1 MKNKRNIIGALII
14 IAIGILLVKVITAPE
29 KGPEMP
35 EDLTLG
41 PRRDFP
47 TPTPTS
53 TPSWIDEEHKDCLE
67 KYRKWTT
74 EIGGLEDVDDD
85 CIHHFYH
92 WQQDINDW
100 GTEGLVD

>member
-1 MKNKRNIIGALII
+1 MKNRRNIIGALII
-14 IAIGILLVKVITAPE
+14 IAMGILLVKVITAPE

-53 TPSWIDEEHKDCLE
+53 TPSWIDEEHAKCLYMFE
-67 KYRKWTT
+67 RK
-74 EIGGLEDVDDD
+74 IVPEDER
-85 CIHHFYH
+85 CAHHHWH
-92 WQQDINDW
+92 WQNDINDW